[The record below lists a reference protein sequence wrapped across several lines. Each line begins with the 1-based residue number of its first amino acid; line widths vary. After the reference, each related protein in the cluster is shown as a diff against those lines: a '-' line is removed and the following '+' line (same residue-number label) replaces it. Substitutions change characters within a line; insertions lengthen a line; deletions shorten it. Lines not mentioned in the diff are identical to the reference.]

1 MMIAPARVVGIMV
14 RINAKLFFKPTVLNS
29 FMPTIQQLFQP
40 DSRLA
45 TTVRGFA
52 PRASQTTMAEAVA
65 VALKKRGQLVVE
77 AETGTGKTYAYLVPT
92 LLSDGKAIIS
102 TGTKNLQ
109 EQLYHRDLPALKAV
123 LAPKKSVAL
132 LKGRGNYL
140 CLHRMNQALIA
151 SGQQSKDL
159 QSQLVAVRSWAQRT
173 DDGDVGTINIL
184 QEDAEVLPLVTST
197 AENCLGRDCPDFDEC
212 YVVKARKKALDADLV
227 VVNHHLFFADMAL
240 KDVGFGELIPAA
252 DAVIFD
258 EAHQLPDIASQYFGE
273 AVSSRQLQELAHEM
287 KLLYLATLKDLKQL
301 DKAADKL
308 LTSLRD
314 FRLVFSHDPSRGNW
328 RVFRQ
333 QPAVQAA
340 ALVVEE
346 HLSFFH
352 EVLKSALGRHSDLDN
367 GYERCGQF
375 LHKWQ
380 QLQVTERSG
389 FSFWFETT
397 PRQFTLHQTPLSVA
411 DKFGSYL
418 RASNMAWIFTSATLA
433 VNEDFSHFTEQL
445 GLHQPNTLCLP
456 SPFDFQQQALLCLPR
471 YLPQP
476 HERGMS
482 DAIIEIV
489 SQVLDANQH
498 GGTFVLFTSHRM
510 LQLVAQQL
518 AMVTDRP
525 LLVQGSTS
533 KRDLLEQFIA
543 QGNGVLLGTASFWE
557 GVDVRGDA
565 LRCVIIDK
573 LPFASPDEPL
583 LQARVEDCQLR
594 GVDAFAQVQLPQAVI
609 ALKQGAGRLIR
620 DANDSGVLIVCD
632 QRLVSKPYGGIF
644 LQSLPNMRRSRELSD
659 AIEFLKQRDRP

>member
-1 MMIAPARVVGIMV
+1 M
-14 RINAKLFFKPTVLNS
+14 
-29 FMPTIQQLFQP
+29 
-40 DSRLA
+40 
-45 TTVRGFA
+45 
-52 PRASQTTMAEAVA
+52 
-65 VALKKRGQLVVE
+65 
-77 AETGTGKTYAYLVPT
+77 
-92 LLSDGKAIIS
+92 
-102 TGTKNLQ
+102 
-109 EQLYHRDLPALKAV
+109 
-123 LAPKKSVAL
+123 
-132 LKGRGNYL
+132 
-140 CLHRMNQALIA
+140 
-151 SGQQSKDL
+151 
-159 QSQLVAVRSWAQRT
+159 
-173 DDGDVGTINIL
+173 
-184 QEDAEVLPLVTST
+184 
-197 AENCLGRDCPDFDEC
+197 
-212 YVVKARKKALDADLV
+212 
-227 VVNHHLFFADMAL
+227 
-240 KDVGFGELIPAA
+240 
-252 DAVIFD
+252 
-258 EAHQLPDIASQYFGE
+258 
-273 AVSSRQLQELAHEM
+273 
-287 KLLYLATLKDLKQL
+287 
-301 DKAADKL
+301 
-308 LTSLRD
+308 
-314 FRLVFSHDPSRGNW
+314 
-328 RVFRQ
+328 
-333 QPAVQAA
+333 
-340 ALVVEE
+340 VEE

-380 QLQVTERSG
+380 QLQATERSG

-411 DKFGSYL
+411 DKFGGYL
-418 RASNMAWIFTSATLA
+418 RASNMAWVFTSATLA

-445 GLHQPNTLCLP
+445 GLHQPSTLCLP

-489 SQVLDANQH
+489 SQVLDANQQ

-659 AIEFLKQRDRP
+659 AIEFLQQRDRP

>member
-1 MMIAPARVVGIMV
+1 
-14 RINAKLFFKPTVLNS
+14 
-29 FMPTIQQLFQP
+29 MPTIKQLFQP

-65 VALKKRGQLVVE
+65 KALKQRGQLVVE

-109 EQLYHRDLPALKAV
+109 EQLFHRDLPALKAV
-123 LAPKKSVAL
+123 LAPNKSVAL

-140 CLHRMNQALIA
+140 CLHRLNQALIA
-151 SGQQSKDL
+151 SGQHNKTL
-159 QSQLVAVRSWAQRT
+159 QSQLVAVRSWSQRT

-184 QEDAEVLPLVTST
+184 QEDAEVLPQVTST
-197 AENCLGRDCPDFDEC
+197 AENCLGRDCPDFDDC
-212 YVVKARKKALDADLV
+212 YVVKARKKALEADLV

-273 AVSSRQLQELAHEM
+273 AVSSRQVQELAHEM

-314 FRLVFSHDPSRGNW
+314 FRLVFANDPSRGNW
-328 RVFRQ
+328 RTFRQ
-333 QPAVQAA
+333 QAAVQAA

-352 EVLKSALGRHSDLDN
+352 EVLKSALGRHNDLDN

-380 QLQVTERSG
+380 QLQDTSRTG
-389 FSFWFETT
+389 YSFWFETT

-411 DKFGSYL
+411 DKFGGYL

-433 VNEDFSHFTEQL
+433 VNEDFHHFTDQL
-445 GLHQPNTLCLP
+445 GLHQPTTLCLP

-476 HERGMS
+476 HERGMAE
-482 DAIIEIV
+482 AILQIV
-489 SQVLDANQH
+489 TQVLDANQQ

-510 LQLVAQQL
+510 LQMIAQQL
-518 AMVTDRP
+518 ALVTERP

-533 KRDLLEQFIA
+533 KRDLLEQFIT
-543 QGNGVLLGTASFWE
+543 QGNGVLLGTSSFWE

-573 LPFASPDEPL
+573 LPFASPDDPL

-594 GVDAFAQVQLPQAVI
+594 GIDAFAQVQLPQAVI

-620 DANDSGVLIVCD
+620 DASDRGVLIVCD

-644 LQSLPNMRRSRELSD
+644 LQSLPNMRRSRDLND
-659 AIEFLKQRDRP
+659 AIEFLQQCDTP